1 MSKESFKLSVVIPVL
16 NNLYFLERAI
26 TSVLHQDYQQ
36 IELIIIDGGSTDGS
50 LEIIKKYSS
59 QIYYWESGKDLG
71 ISDAFNRGL
80 RKSTGDLIAILNS
93 DDYWKKNTVDLV
105 VSACIQHGNYGVY
118 YGSIEFIDSSTMS
131 KYIKS
136 PIIKNMACRMS
147 LFHPATFIKKEVY
160 EKVGLYS
167 LEYEYAMDCE
177 WLHRSMNS
185 GVSFYK
191 INRVLACMSL
201 GGKSDEFY
209 VRSLWEYRKSS
220 IENNIAP
227 KIKSYYCFI
236 KYAFLKYMTSYKFI
250 RILKQKT
257 IDKARSFN

>member
-1 MSKESFKLSVVIPVL
+1 MSKESLKLSVVIPVL
-16 NNLYFLERAI
+16 NNVNLLERAI
-26 TSVLHQDYQQ
+26 TSVLNQDYQQ

-59 QIYYWESGKDLG
+59 QIYYWESGKDSG

-93 DDYWKKNTVDLV
+93 DDYWNKNTADLV
-105 VSACIQHGNYGVY
+105 MSAYIHHDNYGVY
-118 YGSIEFIDSSTMS
+118 YGSIEFTDISTMR
-131 KYIKS
+131 KYVKH
-136 PIIKNMACRMS
+136 PIIENMECRMS
-147 LFHPATFIKKEVY
+147 LFHPATFVRKEVY
-160 EKVGLYS
+160 QEVGPYS

-177 WLHRSMNS
+177 WLHRAMNY

-191 INRVLACMSL
+191 INKVLANMNL

-220 IENNIAP
+220 IDNNISP

-236 KYAFLKYMTSYKFI
+236 KYAFFKYITSYKFI

-257 IDKARSFN
+257 VNKARSFN

>member
-1 MSKESFKLSVVIPVL
+1 MIKESFKLSVIIPVL
-16 NNLYFLERAI
+16 NNVYFLERAI
-26 TSVLHQDYQQ
+26 KSVLRQDYQQ

-80 RKSTGDLIAILNS
+80 RKTTGDLIAILDSNN
-93 DDYWKKNTVDLV
+93 YWKKNTVNFVL
-105 VSACIQHGNYGVY
+105 SACEQHSNYGVY
-118 YGSIEFIDSSTMS
+118 YGAIEFSDSSTMN
-131 KYIKS
+131 KYIKN

-147 LFHPATFIKKEVY
+147 LFHPAIFVKKEVY

-167 LEYEYAMDCE
+167 LKYEYAMDCE
-177 WLHRSMNS
+177 WLHRAMNS

-227 KIKSYYCFI
+227 KAKSYYYFI

-250 RILKQKT
+250 RSLKQKT